1 MDKVLFSEL
10 RTRIHIITS
19 LVNKLFS
26 DIDMLVIE
34 INNEPDIIKKEE
46 IKMRGYD
53 LCDRLSNYKNDLEK
67 LKGQLL
73 QV

>member
-1 MDKVLFSEL
+1 MDKVTFSEL